1 VKKIN
6 KNIEIS
12 DDERSCLNAWAHSLK
27 APHALVV
34 RAKIVLMSVE
44 GVGNKVIAEY
54 LDVTPQ
60 TVSKWRGRFVE
71 YRCDGLYDAP
81 RSGRPKTGD

>member
-1 VKKIN
+1 MS
-6 KNIEIS
+6 KNIEIN
-12 DDERSCLNAWAHSLK
+12 DDERSCLNALVHSLK
-27 APHALVV
+27 APHALVI

-44 GVGNKVIAEY
+44 GMGNKLIAEY

-81 RSGRPKTGD
+81 RSGRPKISD